1 MKTVTKGDL
10 IALVTKDMV
19 TEDTVMKKADVEKV
33 INAFLLEV
41 KNAVNDGGTVVLKK
55 FATIAQRTTA
65 SRHSGIT
72 GEKIPPRQKV
82 KFKVA
87 ETWDRDVKQ
96 LGA

>member
-1 MKTVTKGDL
+1 MKKVTKDDL

-19 TEDTVMKKADVEKV
+19 TEDTAMKRADVEKV
-33 INAFLLEV
+33 INAFLLEM
-41 KNAVNDGGTVVLKK
+41 KNAVNDGGTVVLRK

-65 SRHSGIT
+65 IRHSGIT
-72 GEKIPPRQKV
+72 GENIPPRQKV

-87 ETWDRDVKQ
+87 ETWDREVKQ